1 MGEGRG
7 FMGRELL
14 REGGND
20 LYREKC
26 QCRKLDPSLLYV
38 YLYLRDWSL
47 QTSRE
52 IVGRALVTCH
62 GLIALL
68 VVIKAQASK

>member
-26 QCRKLDPSLLYV
+26 QCRKLDLSLLYV
-38 YLYLRDWSL
+38 YLYLRHWSL
-47 QTSRE
+47 QASRE
-52 IVGRALVTCH
+52 IV
-62 GLIALL
+62 
-68 VVIKAQASK
+68 